1 MCVCGFPS
9 SLCLTGCLPALLHL
23 VLHLRHCL
31 RPISCSVVGT
41 AWYTCGLSDI
51 KTFLWALL
59 EFQIIQDV
67 VSEVSFPLGTIHVQA
82 TQQCPAHLGQLVETF
97 TKLLWSVC
105 STDSKLDNM
114 RTWRVILCGIKRCEG
129 WKTAAAAENACWS
142 MESPKTSHNQRAL
155 TTSNYYCCP
164 FQWAL
169 FKVVTTWKPRS
180 L

>member
-114 RTWRVILCGIKRCEG
+114 RTWRVILCGIKRG
-129 WKTAAAAENACWS
+129 GKQQLLQKMHVDQWS
-142 MESPKTSHNQRAL
+142 HQRLVTIKELSLRQIIIVAL
-155 TTSNYYCCP
+155 SNGHY
-164 FQWAL
+164 L
-169 FKVVTTWKPRS
+169 K